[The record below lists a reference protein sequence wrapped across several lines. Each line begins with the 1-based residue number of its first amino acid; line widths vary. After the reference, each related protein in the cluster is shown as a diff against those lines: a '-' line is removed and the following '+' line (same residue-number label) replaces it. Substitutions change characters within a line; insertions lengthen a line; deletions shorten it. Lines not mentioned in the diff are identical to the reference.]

1 MTKQNAA
8 CLVLATVLSGLSFM
22 ALAQPAP
29 VDIGSRLELMVDD
42 FLVDHLVGGASFQL
56 QHPVPREIAVVH
68 DQPWEGSM
76 CDYHT
81 VFKDGDL
88 FRMYYTM
95 ADTEVLPEGGVRDVH
110 PLFCGYAESRDGIHW
125 DKPSLDL
132 FEFNGSKDNN
142 IVWMGEG
149 AHDFDPFIDTNPA
162 CTPEA
167 RYKCVALANGTLS
180 AFQSAD
186 AIHWS
191 PMAKNPII
199 TKGAFDTQ
207 NIAFWDSIHNTYRA
221 YIRDFHNGIRD
232 IRTSTSPDFE
242 NWTEPV
248 MLQFPGAPD
257 EALYTNQVMPYY
269 RAPHILLGF
278 PTRYTERA
286 WSPSMDA
293 APDPEHRRRRAKAS
307 ERYGTAITDGLFMS
321 SRDGLTFKRWGEAF
335 VRPGIERMDN
345 WIYGDGYQNWGIIE
359 TKPDI
364 PNAPNELS
372 VFYIENNW
380 KPSCHLRRFTLRI
393 DGFVSVNAP
402 MSGGEFVTRPLVF
415 SGRHLALNFS
425 TSAAGSIRIELQDA
439 AGAPLPGFALDDAP
453 EIFGDALDRVAPWK
467 EGRDLSGIAGQPV
480 RLRFVMKDA
489 DVFSFQFRD

>member
-1 MTKQNAA
+1 MMISAVISAA
-8 CLVLATVLSGLSFM
+8 AL
-22 ALAQPAP
+22 LAQPPA

-42 FLVDHLVGGASFQL
+42 YLVERLAGGASFQL
-56 QHPVPREIAVVH
+56 QHPVPREVAIVH

-81 VFKDGDL
+81 VFKDGGL

-95 ADTEVLPEGGVRDVH
+95 ADIEVLPEGGISDKH
-110 PLFCGYAESRDGIHW
+110 PLFCGYAESPDGVHW
-125 DKPSLDL
+125 AKPNLGL
-132 FEFNGSKDNN
+132 FEFNGSKENN

-149 AHDFDPFIDTNPA
+149 AHDFDPFIDTNPD
-162 CTPEA
+162 CKPEA
-167 RYKCVALANGTLS
+167 RYKCVALANGTLW
-180 AFQSAD
+180 AFQSPD
-186 AIHWS
+186 AIHWT

-207 NIAFWDSIHNTYRA
+207 NIAFWDSVNKVYRA
-221 YIRDFHNGIRD
+221 YIRDFHNGVRD
-232 IRTSTSPDFE
+232 IRMSASPDFE

-257 EALYTNQVMPYY
+257 EALYTNQVAPYY

-286 WSPSMDA
+286 WSPSMEALPDA
-293 APDPEHRRRRAKAS
+293 DHRHRRAKAV

-321 SRDGLTFKRWGEAF
+321 SRDGLVFKRWGEAF
-335 VRPGIERMDN
+335 VRPGIERNDN

-359 TKPDI
+359 TKSDV

-372 VFYIENNW
+372 VYYIENNW
-380 KPSCHLRRFTLRI
+380 KPSCRLRRFTLRL

-402 MSGGEFVTRPLVF
+402 MSGGELVTKPFVFAGKNLV
-415 SGRHLALNFS
+415 LNFS
-425 TSAAGSIRIELQDA
+425 TSAAGSIRIELQDSE
-439 AGAPLPGFALDDAP
+439 GKPLPGFTLDETP
-453 EIFGDALDRVAPWK
+453 ELFGDSLARAVAWK
-467 EGRDLSGIAGQPV
+467 EGAGLAALAGKAV

-489 DVFSFQFRD
+489 DVFSFQFKD

>member
-1 MTKQNAA
+1 MII
-8 CLVLATVLSGLSFM
+8 LSTVIP
-22 ALAQPAP
+22 ALFLLGQSVP

-42 FLVDHLVGGASFQL
+42 FLIDRLEGGASFQL
-56 QHPVPREIAVVH
+56 QHPVPREIALVH

-95 ADTEVLPEGGVRDVH
+95 ADTEVLPEGGVREKH

-125 DKPSLDL
+125 DKPKLGL
-132 FEFNGSKDNN
+132 FEFNGSKENN

-149 AHDFDPFIDTNPA
+149 AHDLDPFIDTNPG
-162 CTPEA
+162 CKPDA
-167 RYKCVALANGTLS
+167 RYKCVALANGVLW

-186 AIHWS
+186 AIHWA

-207 NIAFWDSIHNTYRA
+207 NIAFWDSVKKTYRA

-242 NWTEPV
+242 NWIEPV
-248 MLQFPGAPD
+248 PLEFPGAPD
-257 EALYTNQVMPYY
+257 EALYTNQVAPYY

-278 PTRYTERA
+278 PTRYTERR
-286 WSPSMDA
+286 WSRSMEPLPDA
-293 APDPEHRRRRAKAS
+293 DYRHRCAVAM

-321 SRDGLTFKRWGEAF
+321 SRDGLVFKRWGEAF
-335 VRPGIERMDN
+335 LRPGIERKDN
-345 WIYGDGYQNWGIIE
+345 WIYGDGYQNWGIVE
-359 TKPDI
+359 TKSDV

-372 VFYIENNW
+372 VYYIENNW
-380 KPSCHLRRFTLRI
+380 KPGCHLRRFTLRI
-393 DGFVSVNAP
+393 DGFVSINAP
-402 MSGGEFVTRPLVF
+402 MKGGEFITKPLVF
-415 SGRHLALNFS
+415 SGKNLVLNFS
-425 TSAAGSIRIELQDA
+425 ASAAGSIRIEIQDLD
-439 AGAPLPGFALDDAP
+439 GRSMPGFALDEMP
-453 EIFGDALDRVAPWK
+453 EILGDSLDRVVAWK
-467 EGRDLSGIAGQPV
+467 EGSDLAALAGKPV